1 MAQRENPAYN
11 AREASP
17 FPCWPAIA
25 GGLMFE
31 KLLPKSAPFFELL
44 LKQSDLLLDTA
55 THLEQS
61 LLDLSTLDE
70 EYKTIA
76 LLEEEAD
83 AIHARITRELSQTFI
98 TPIDRED
105 ILRINQAQEDC
116 LDCFQ
121 RLSTRMHIYA
131 FERIRFPALKLV
143 ESIRKMLELTRV
155 MLIGLGKKQD
165 AHKTRAFR
173 TLRSDC
179 DMLLS
184 VGLAEL
190 YDRAEAREE
199 STLEMIKWT
208 WAYDRLEQTMEHA
221 VKLAEVIEEA
231 VLKNV

>member
-1 MAQRENPAYN
+1 
-11 AREASP
+11 
-17 FPCWPAIA
+17 
-25 GGLMFE
+25 MFE

-44 LKQSDLLLDTA
+44 LKQNDLLLNTA

-61 LLDLSTLDE
+61 FIDLSAMDE

-116 LDCFQ
+116 IDNLQ
-121 RLSTRMHIYA
+121 HLTTRMHVYA
-131 FERIRFPALKLV
+131 FERIRFPALKLT
-143 ESIRKMLELTRV
+143 ETMRKMLELTRI
-155 MLIGLGKKQD
+155 MLTGLSKKQD
-165 AHKTRAFR
+165 AHRTRAFR
-173 TLRSDC
+173 ALRSDC

-190 YDRAEAREE
+190 YDRAEAHEE
-199 STLEMIKWT
+199 SILEVIKWT
-208 WAYDRLEQTMEHA
+208 RAYDRLEQTVEQV
-221 VKLAEVIEEA
+221 VKLAEAIEEA